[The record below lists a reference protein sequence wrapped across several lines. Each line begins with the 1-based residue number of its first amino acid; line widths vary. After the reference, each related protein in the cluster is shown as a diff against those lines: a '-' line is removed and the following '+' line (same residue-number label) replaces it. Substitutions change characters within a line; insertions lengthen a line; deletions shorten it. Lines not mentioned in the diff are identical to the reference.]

1 MGGSRA
7 EIFEPQGHLNIQE
20 PNRTQSERHCLIV
33 HKRNNSYTTPLNF
46 SISHLKHRLL
56 DDAGAKT
63 GSDSS
68 ATLTDVESLTDLNSV
83 GVAHGDDHLG
93 VVTGH
98 DHLAA
103 GVFGTLGEGQ
113 VDRLI
118 SGSEVELGSVVLLET
133 SVSATFLLAEDVERS
148 KELCVGLDSA
158 RGTDDHTTADILTA
172 DTSDEETGV
181 VTSLGLLAR
190 LLKGLDVGDLGLDD
204 LLTLTDKLDLLVTL
218 QDTTLDTARDDGTTT
233 GNGEDILYRHE
244 EGLVKVTL
252 RGRDPLVDG
261 SKELI
266 DLLGTNLGALVVEGH
281 ESRAHDDGGVV
292 TLETVGVEELT
303 HLHLDELK
311 HLRVVNGIDLVDED
325 DNSLNTNLTGQQQ
338 MLTGLGHLAVGS
350 SNDDDG
356 TVHVGGTS
364 NHVLDVIG
372 VARAVDVGVVAV
384 FGRVLDVSGRD
395 GDTTLSLLR
404 SLVNGAILEEVGK
417 TLIGLSLG
425 DGGRESGLAVI
436 DVTNCSNVHMGL

>member
-1 MGGSRA
+1 
-7 EIFEPQGHLNIQE
+7 
-20 PNRTQSERHCLIV
+20 
-33 HKRNNSYTTPLNF
+33 
-46 SISHLKHRLL
+46 
-56 DDAGAKT
+56 
-63 GSDSS
+63 
-68 ATLTDVESLTDLNSV
+68 
-83 GVAHGDDHLG
+83 VAHGDDHLG

-98 DHLAA
+98 DHLAG

-190 LLKGLDVGDLGLDD
+190 LLEGLNIGDLGLDD
-204 LLTLTDKLDLLVTL
+204 LLALTDKLNLLVTL

-233 GNGEDILYRHE
+233 GNGEDILHRHE

-252 RGRDPLVDG
+252 GGRDPLVHG
-261 SKELI
+261 GKKLV
-266 DLLGTNLGALVVEGH
+266 DLLGTNLGALVLERHEG
-281 ESRAHDDGGVV
+281 RAHDDGGVV
-292 TLETVGVEELT
+292 TLEAVGVEELT

-311 HLRVVNGIDLVDED
+311 HLGVVNGIDLVDED

-372 VARAVDVGVVAV
+372 VTRAVDVGVVAV
-384 FGRVLDVSGRD
+384 VGGVLDVSGRD
-395 GDTTLSLLR
+395 GDTTLSLLG

-425 DGGRESGLAVI
+425 DGGRESGL
-436 DVTNCSNVHMGL
+436 